1 MLFKESISELL
12 THDFYA
18 VTFKLKFETK
28 FGESLSIV
36 GSNEQLGFWKEF
48 KCPMKWS
55 PNHVWV
61 TEKPVIIPMNSSVFQ
76 YKYILI

>member
-1 MLFKESISELL
+1 ML
-12 THDFYA
+12 THDFFA

-48 KCPMKWS
+48 KCRMKWS
-55 PNHVWV
+55 PNHIWE
-61 TEKPVIIPMNSSVFQ
+61 TE
-76 YKYILI
+76 